1 VSLTDEE
8 ACLLGGSDL
17 ASLVGLSPWG
27 TPLTVYARIKSG
39 MAPREQT
46 PAQRRGTLL
55 EPVVREMY
63 RMDTNAELLGP
74 VKLRHPRHDFG
85 RASLD
90 DVVRHRGGGRRV
102 LEIKTDGRDRA
113 HVWGEPGT
121 DEVPDYYAVQAS
133 YYLGVGLETGAIEE
147 DTADVAVLL
156 LGVDDSP
163 RIYRVKHQ
171 PEVYEW
177 LLEAAHRFWVDHV
190 VPGRPPEPTAPA
202 REAEAVR
209 RLYAREREP
218 LADFSALPPEDRAAV
233 LAYAEARARAKEAG
247 NVLEDAELRLKL
259 ALGWRSGVEGLPA
272 DTGLRRLT
280 WKADGQG
287 KVAWKTAFEALAKE
301 TSAPSDSVARILDAA
316 RGEPSR
322 TLRAAELKEE

>member
-1 VSLTDEE
+1 MSLSPEE
-8 ACLLGGSDL
+8 SRLLGGSDL
-17 ASLVGLSPWG
+17 AALVGLSPWG
-27 TPLTVYARIKSG
+27 TPLTVYARIVAGKVE
-39 MAPREQT
+39 REQT

-55 EPVVREMY
+55 EPVVRAMY
-63 RMDTNAELLGP
+63 AEDTGAEILGS
-74 VKLRHPRHDFG
+74 VKLRHPRYEFG

-121 DEVPDYYAVQAS
+121 DEVPDYYAVQVA

-147 DTADVAVLL
+147 DTADVAALL

-163 RIYRVKHQ
+163 RIYRVQHQ
-171 PEVYEW
+171 PEVYAW
-177 LLEAAHRFWVDHV
+177 LLEAAERFWVDHV
-190 VPGRPPEPTAPA
+190 VPKRPPPPTAPA

-209 RLYAREREP
+209 RLFQREREP

-233 LAYAEARARAKEAG
+233 LAWAEARARASEA
-247 NVLEDAELRLKL
+247 NAAKDDAELRLKL
-259 ALGWRSGVEGLPA
+259 ALGWRAGVEGLPA

-280 WKADGQG
+280 WTADKTG
-287 KVAWKTAFEALAKE
+287 KVAWKEAFETLSKE
-301 TSAPSDSVARILDAA
+301 TGASTESVARILEAA
-316 RGEPSR
+316 RGEPGR
-322 TLRAAELKEE
+322 TLRATETREE

>member
-1 VSLTDEE
+1 MSLTDEE
-8 ACLLGGSDL
+8 ARMLGGSDL

-27 TPLTVYARIKSG
+27 TPLTVYARVKSG
-39 MAPREQT
+39 LSPREQT

-63 RMDTNAELLGP
+63 RLDTGAEILGP
-74 VKLRHPRHDFG
+74 VKLRHPRYEFG

-113 HVWGEPGT
+113 HHWGEPGT
-121 DEVPDYYAVQAS
+121 DEVPDYYAVQVA
-133 YYLGVGLETGAIEE
+133 YYLGVGLETGAVEE
-147 DTADVAVLL
+147 DTADVAALL

-163 RIYRVKHQ
+163 RVYRVRHQ

-177 LLEAAHRFWVDHV
+177 LLEAAARFWRDHV
-190 VPGRPPEPTAPA
+190 IPGRPPPPTAPA

-218 LADFSALPPEDRAAV
+218 LTDFSALPPEDRAAV
-233 LAYAEARARAKEAG
+233 LAWADMRRAAKAAG
-247 NVLEDAELRLKL
+247 DALSDAELRLKL

-280 WKADGQG
+280 WKADSHG
-287 KVAWKTAFEALAKE
+287 KVSWKESFEALRKE
-301 TSAPSDSVARILDAA
+301 TGASPDSVARILEAA
-316 RGEPSR
+316 RGEPGR
-322 TLRAAELKEE
+322 TLRATEAKEE

>member
-1 VSLTDEE
+1 MSLTDEE
-8 ACLLGGSDL
+8 ARLLGGSDL
-17 ASLVGLSPWG
+17 AALVGLSPWQ
-27 TPLTVYARIKSG
+27 TPLTVYARVKSG
-39 MAPREQT
+39 LSPREQT
-46 PAQRRGTLL
+46 PAQRRGTLM

-63 RMDTNAELLGP
+63 RMDTGAEILGP
-74 VKLRHPRHDFG
+74 VKLRHPRHEFG

-113 HVWGEPGT
+113 HHWGEPGT
-121 DEVPDYYAVQAS
+121 DEVPDYYAVQVA

-163 RIYRVKHQ
+163 RIYRVQHQ

-218 LADFSALPPEDRAAV
+218 LTDFSALPPEDRAAV
-233 LAYAEARARAKEAG
+233 LAYAEARARASEA
-247 NVLEDAELRLKL
+247 NALKEDAELRLKL
-259 ALGWRSGVEGLPA
+259 ALGWRAGVEGLPA
-272 DTGLRRLT
+272 DTGLRRVT
-280 WKADGQG
+280 WTADKQG
-287 KVAWKTAFEALAKE
+287 KVAWKEAFEALKKE
-301 TSAPSDSVARILDAA
+301 TGAPPDSVARILEAA
-316 RGEPSR
+316 RGDPGR
-322 TLRAAELKEE
+322 TLRASELKEE